1 MKNRFYLTVILFAIT
16 LTSCVSTRNTI
27 KNIDNNAPD
36 LVLNPDGSFAITEY
50 SNNPKYAYNKD
61 YPVNIFYK
69 STKDDSINQPRFLNA
84 LAGPNGEKITF
95 KKLEN
100 CCPFP
105 TKRNDIGVGMLDV
118 YEITWEG
125 LAKPLKIYINIYEKG
140 YVTVPM
146 GLTLKK

>member
-1 MKNRFYLTVILFAIT
+1 MKNRFYFAVIFIAIT

-36 LVLNPDGSFAITEY
+36 LVLNADGNFVITDY
-50 SNNPKYAYNKD
+50 SKNPKYAYNKD
-61 YPVNIFYK
+61 YPVNLFYK
-69 STKDDSINQPRFLNA
+69 STKNDSINQPRFLNA
-84 LAGPNGEKITF
+84 LAGPNGEKIAY

-118 YEITWEG
+118 YEITWSG
-125 LAKPLKIYINIYEKG
+125 QSKPLKIYVNIYEKG